1 MKKLKVDDIILF
13 HSKIIKSTGG
23 SDGIRD
29 LSLIES
35 AINKAFQTFDGR
47 DLYESDLRKI
57 AVTAYSL
64 IKNHGFVDGNKRIG
78 VAVML
83 LLLRFND
90 IRINYSQEEL
100 VALGIG
106 TASGKLREEDIEQ
119 WIIRHQV

>member
-1 MKKLKVDDIILF
+1 MKTLKLDDIIFF
-13 HSKIIKSTGG
+13 HSKIVKSTGG

-35 AINKAFQTFDGR
+35 AINRAFQTFDGK
-47 DLYESDLRKI
+47 DLYESDLKKI
-57 AVTAYSL
+57 VVTAYAL

-83 LLLRFND
+83 LLLRLND
-90 IRINYSQEEL
+90 IRIYYSQNEI
-100 VALGIG
+100 VDLGIG
-106 TASGKLREEDIEQ
+106 TAAGQLTEEDIER

>member
-1 MKKLKVDDIILF
+1 MKILKLDDVILF
-13 HSKIIKSTGG
+13 HRKIIKSTGG

-35 AINKAFQTFDGR
+35 SIYNAFQTFDGK
-47 DLYESDLRKI
+47 DLYESDLKKI

-83 LLLRFND
+83 LLLRLND
-90 IRINYSQEEL
+90 IQINYSQDEI

-106 TASGKLREEDIEQ
+106 TASGELKEEDIEQ